1 MELALQWQDL
11 GPLGMRRSKEK
22 CGSAVRGLRS
32 SVIVVP
38 SLCLSAY
45 EWTVLE
51 SEVFPADG

>member
-1 MELALQWQDL
+1 MWICCERA
-11 GPLGMRRSKEK
+11 E
-22 CGSAVRGLRS
+22 S